1 MIRRPP
7 RSTLFPYTT
16 LFRSTSSSHTP
27 PGATAGQV
35 LRPIS
40 PLASDR
46 MTVTSAARSVSQL
59 VAKPLTVMCS
69 PSHAST
75 GTVQCTLE
83 THGCDRHATW
93 QVLLLVS
100 ELPQLFE
107 AKPATE

>member
-1 MIRRPP
+1 MP
-7 RSTLFPYTT
+7 TVEWKVTG
-16 LFRSTSSSHTP
+16 TSSAHTP

-69 PSHAST
+69 PSHEIGSASRRAM
-75 GTVQCTLE
+75 E
-83 THGCDRHATW
+83 THGWDRHAIW
-93 QVLLLVS
+93 KVLFLVS
-100 ELPQLFE
+100 DLPQLLE
-107 AKPATE
+107 SKPATE